1 MMKNFW
7 AYKIIKPTVSH
18 DKIKRDK
25 TIKLINKAFGG
36 KDGTQ
41 SNKGKKKR
49 S

>member
-1 MMKNFW
+1 MKNFW

-25 TIKLINKAFGG
+25 RIKLINKAFGG
-36 KDGTQ
+36 IDGTQ
-41 SNKGKKKR
+41 SNKRKQKR

>member
-1 MMKNFW
+1 MKNFW

-41 SNKGKKKR
+41 SNKRKQKR

>member
-1 MMKNFW
+1 MKNFW

-36 KDGTQ
+36 KDGT
-41 SNKGKKKR
+41 STNKGTKKR

>member
-36 KDGTQ
+36 KDAT
-41 SNKGKKKR
+41 NKGTKKR
-49 S
+49 A

>member
-36 KDGTQ
+36 KDGT
-41 SNKGKKKR
+41 NKRK
-49 S
+49 